1 MRLTPANWPDGHP
14 VFRSNK
20 RRFSPPSG
28 TRLFLTGDNPE
39 TRRLRLNASS
49 LNPAPNT
56 PRHPTILTH
65 IFPALNHPIF
75 TKVAWRLMPAF
86 SICCFFAGFNRFNIS
101 LAKFQLRGA
110 LTLGGTAHGLGAS
123 LFVIAG
129 ALILGGG
136 FVLFL
141 LPSGFRA
148 KEGAA

>member
-1 MRLTPANWPDGHP
+1 LIE
-14 VFRSNK
+14 

-56 PRHPTILTH
+56 PRHPTIFTH

-75 TKVAWRLMPAF
+75 TKLAWRLMPAV
-86 SICCFFAGFNRFNIS
+86 SIRCFLAGFDRFNIS
-101 LAKFQLRGA
+101 LAKFQSRDA
-110 LTLGGTAHGLGAS
+110 LTLGDTADGLGAS

-129 ALILGGG
+129 ALTLVGG

-141 LPSGFRA
+141 PPSGLRG

>member
-1 MRLTPANWPDGHP
+1 LIE
-14 VFRSNK
+14 

-75 TKVAWRLMPAF
+75 TKLAWRLMPAV
-86 SICCFFAGFNRFNIS
+86 SICCFFACFDRYNIS
-101 LAKFQLRGA
+101 LAKFQLRDA
-110 LTLGGTAHGLGAS
+110 LTLGDTVDGLGAS

-129 ALILGGG
+129 ALTLGGG
-136 FVLFL
+136 FVLFP
-141 LPSGFRA
+141 LPFGLRG